1 MKIFKTLL
9 FFAMAGFILCSC
21 EYEWIT
27 PEKQP
32 IPDNVSYSA
41 NIMPIFNN
49 GCNTNVCHGQGATA
63 PDLTDANSYNS
74 LINGSYVDTETP
86 EASILYVTM
95 KSGTM
100 QTYTNPGD
108 EEWILAWIQQGAK
121 NN

>member
-1 MKIFKTLL
+1 MKIFKVIML
-9 FFAMAGFILCSC
+9 FATAVLIFCSC

-32 IPDNVSYSA
+32 IPDNVSFSN
-41 NIMPIFNN
+41 NIMPIFND
-49 GCNTNVCHGQGATA
+49 GCNTNVCHGTGATP
-63 PDLTDANSYNS
+63 PDLTDANAYNA
-74 LINGSYVDTETP
+74 LINGGYVDTDNP

-95 KSGTM
+95 NSGSM

-108 EEWILAWIQQGAK
+108 EDWVLAWIQQGAK